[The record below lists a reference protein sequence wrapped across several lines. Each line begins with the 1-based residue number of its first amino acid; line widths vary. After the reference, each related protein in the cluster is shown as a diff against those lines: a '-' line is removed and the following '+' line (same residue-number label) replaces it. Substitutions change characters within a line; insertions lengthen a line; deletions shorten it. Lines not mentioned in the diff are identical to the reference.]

1 MTKPPRSA
9 LANSIRREDY
19 TGRGQTYVKHLFLR
33 EYLLALA
40 FKILQ
45 SPYIKPDFLYVD
57 GFSGPWRSEAT
68 SHTDTSFNVAL
79 SVLTDVAQQLR
90 AGGKT
95 LRMRAVFVEKN
106 PESFAAMAQAVKRF
120 DAVGTIVI
128 FGEFEDAIDEIVRL
142 VDGAFVF
149 SFVDPTG
156 WTGLALDRIAPLLRL
171 RGEVLINFMTN
182 SVNRHLGLESVRG
195 GFNQYFGGV
204 GWEREYLDALKAHQT
219 REEAVRLTYLSRLKS
234 ICRYDY
240 VGTTRVRFQD
250 RQRTYFHLAYG
261 TRHPAGMEVFRTV
274 EKKAVVAQ
282 EELAYESIV
291 GKATK
296 GSGINDMFAG
306 IEDPN
311 LGVFKQ
317 WERESQAKAER
328 EFQDWLRNGEPMEES
343 RRLALLMQHPHV
355 NAALVRKMVA
365 QAERDGVLVKRGG
378 ERRVMLCP
386 RQWLDA
392 SGG

>member
-1 MTKPPRSA
+1 
-9 LANSIRREDY
+9 
-19 TGRGQTYVKHLFLR
+19 
-33 EYLLALA
+33 
-40 FKILQ
+40 
-45 SPYIKPDFLYVD
+45 
-57 GFSGPWRSEAT
+57 
-68 SHTDTSFNVAL
+68 
-79 SVLTDVAQQLR
+79 
-90 AGGKT
+90 
-95 LRMRAVFVEKN
+95 
-106 PESFAAMAQAVKRF
+106 
-120 DAVGTIVI
+120 
-128 FGEFEDAIDEIVRL
+128 
-142 VDGAFVF
+142 
-149 SFVDPTG
+149 
-156 WTGLALDRIAPLLRL
+156 
-171 RGEVLINFMTN
+171 
-182 SVNRHLGLESVRG
+182 
-195 GFNQYFGGV
+195 
-204 GWEREYLDALKAHQT
+204 
-219 REEAVRLTYLSRLKS
+219 
-234 ICRYDY
+234 
-240 VGTTRVRFQD
+240 
-250 RQRTYFHLAYG
+250 
-261 TRHPAGMEVFRTV
+261 MEVFRTV